1 MAKIA
6 EKIVIVNDKGGASKS
21 TTGFQIFGAYFLS
34 NNLDGTVVEFDDENK
49 DSKIF
54 TDSKIKTR
62 QVKVGDSLSAE
73 LKNRVLKDFTSN
85 EICVYDIG
93 GNKTTTIFL
102 DALRA
107 TRMYKKVD
115 LWVIPAS
122 GGSQDIENMEKMYH
136 KIKALDKNA
145 KILLSLSKVRN
156 TENYKFQYRK
166 LFANPTLN
174 QLEHIII
181 KDSDVIDLSRDMH
194 MSAYEIAIDTAT
206 KDEFEKV
213 FEKVIDEENVDQE
226 KVIELSNM
234 LSVFD
239 QSEDFLTDILHPA
252 FDVISKVIEQ

>member
-1 MAKIA
+1 MKMKKVVIA
-6 EKIVIVNDKGGASKS
+6 NDKGGASKS
-21 TTGFQIFGAYFLS
+21 TTSFQILGAYYIYMEL
-34 NNLDGTVVEFDDENK
+34 NGTVVEFDDENQ

-54 TDSKIKTR
+54 TNSKIKTR
-62 QVKVGDSLSAE
+62 QVKVGDSMTAE
-73 LKNRVLKDFTSN
+73 LKNRVLKDFTSRD
-85 EICVYDIG
+85 ICVYDIG

-102 DALRA
+102 DTLKA
-107 TRMYKKVD
+107 TRMFKKVD

-122 GGSQDIENMEKMYH
+122 GGSQDIENMEKMYN

-166 LFANPTLN
+166 LFANETLN
-174 QLEHIII
+174 QLPHIII

-194 MSAYEIAIDTAT
+194 MSAYEIAIDSAT

-213 FEKVIDEENVDQE
+213 FEAVIDDEKVDQN

-239 QSEDFLTDILHPA
+239 QSEEFLENILKPA
-252 FDVISKVIEQ
+252 FDVITKAIEE